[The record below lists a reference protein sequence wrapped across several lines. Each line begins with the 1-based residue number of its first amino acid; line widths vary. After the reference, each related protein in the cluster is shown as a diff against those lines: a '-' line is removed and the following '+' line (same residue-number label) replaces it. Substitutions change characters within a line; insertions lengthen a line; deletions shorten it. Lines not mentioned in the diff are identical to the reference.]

1 MSAINLYGI
10 QILLGNPFL
19 SFPSCLGSFE
29 SNRIGYLVELQMVQG
44 EKSQDEFGFGIR
56 CKGWSF

>member
-1 MSAINLYGI
+1 MEFKYCWEI
-10 QILLGNPFL
+10 
-19 SFPSCLGSFE
+19 PSCLGSFE
-29 SNRIGYLVELQMVQG
+29 SNRIGYLVELQLVQG